1 MFACVYF
8 FAKFPFH
15 IYFCVYVGN
24 KYSISQWWNNAFQDL
39 VKKPEYSLILR
50 KKTAAVNY
58 FSYANSSTM
67 MYQSILWERF
77 KDDPSLFAE
86 NYEMAENILLQN
98 SYKVFFGSALG
109 GAKTSMPN
117 YPCLI
122 HATSKILEKVL
133 FDWNLP
139 LKPAAQGL

>member
-1 MFACVYF
+1 MYCHCS
-8 FAKFPFH
+8 PL
-15 IYFCVYVGN
+15 YVRTFQ
-24 KYSISQWWNNAFQDL
+24 KKWWNNAFQDL
-39 VKKPEYSLILR
+39 VKNPQYFPKQWWNNYFQDLVKNPQYSLVLR

-77 KDDPSLFAE
+77 KDDPNLFAE
-86 NYEMAENILLQN
+86 NYEMADNILLQN
-98 SYKVFFGSALG
+98 SYKVFFDSALG

-122 HATSKILEKVL
+122 HGTSKILEKVF
-133 FDWNLP
+133 FDWT
-139 LKPAAQGL
+139 